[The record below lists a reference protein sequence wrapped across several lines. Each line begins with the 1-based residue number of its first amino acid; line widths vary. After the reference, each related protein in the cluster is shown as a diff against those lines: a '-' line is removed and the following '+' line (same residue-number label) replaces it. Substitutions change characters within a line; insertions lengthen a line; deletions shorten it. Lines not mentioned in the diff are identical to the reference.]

1 MRPPDLFLAL
11 EALLFLVGAEGQQ
24 LSDFLLR
31 HKSAIERF
39 IMIGH
44 GKGWKHCDIL
54 SPLSVQ
60 DIILDSSAQ
69 PQMTVD
75 LKRLLDMNLSIVLS
89 SSSCIL
95 ISYQINSNQSLAS
108 LIKLGTILIRHQQ
121 FFLLLVPP
129 PHVRTWYQ
137 KQFRTPINSHLHLLL
152 WYSTTPIIL
161 GMSYKYYP

>member
-1 MRPPDLFLAL
+1 MWVPLNSSLPSFDSMRPPDLFLAL

-75 LKRLLDMNLSIVLS
+75 LKRLLDMNLSIILS

-108 LIKLGTILIRHQQ
+108 LMKLGTILIRHQH
-121 FFLLLVPP
+121 FFYFWFPLPMYALGTKNNLEPP
-129 PHVRTWYQ
+129 
-137 KQFRTPINSHLHLLL
+137 
-152 WYSTTPIIL
+152 
-161 GMSYKYYP
+161 